1 MCKILYISRRNDDR
15 WDLNCVPKDFDFND
29 AIKIEI

>member
-1 MCKILYISRRNDDR
+1 MYLSRPTDDR
-15 WDLNCVPKDFDFND
+15 WDSNYVPKDFDFND